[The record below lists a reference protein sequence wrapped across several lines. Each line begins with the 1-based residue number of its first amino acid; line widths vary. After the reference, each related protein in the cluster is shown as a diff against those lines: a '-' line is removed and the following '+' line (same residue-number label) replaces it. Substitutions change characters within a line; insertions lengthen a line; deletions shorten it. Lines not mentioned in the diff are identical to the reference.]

1 LLSIYP
7 NGAPVPSSSTL
18 NADDLAVTSNMA
30 ITPTSNGLVNALASS
45 PMHLILDVD
54 GYFAP

>member
-1 LLSIYP
+1 
-7 NGAPVPSSSTL
+7 L

-30 ITPTSNGLVNALASS
+30 ITPTNNGVVNALASS
-45 PMHLILDVD
+45 PTHLILDVY